1 MPADV
6 NNNPDKV
13 IDQLML
19 SQGMKESVKL
29 QRTGAFQSRT
39 VKVGDGEEHCT
50 LQELISTIGERIKN
64 ADVTKDEPDLAKLK
78 EMLTAVSEAE
88 KENRSGTASL
98 FHFFSSRDKDVAKLE
113 RTVDIKIKQHDVFKV
128 LEGGVPIELNVVN
141 AFTTRLRALYAQG
154 KEIKDDMRE
163 SRPFYVDMNDDN
175 KPFSWTDNGGSKIQF
190 YMQPDDIFGHPK
202 YKVVLTDPNLG
213 FTTEDV
219 VAQLT
224 KMQS

>member
-19 SQGMKESVKL
+19 SQGMKESVQL

-39 VKVGDGEEHCT
+39 VTVGDEHCS
-50 LQELISTIGERIKN
+50 LQELISTIGDRIKN
-64 ADVTKDEPDLAKLK
+64 ADVTKDEPDLEKLK
-78 EMLTAVSEAE
+78 EMLTAVSEVE

-98 FHFFSSRDKDVAKLE
+98 FHFFSSRDKDVTKLG
-113 RTVDIKIKQHDVFKV
+113 RTVDTKIKQHDAYMA
-128 LEGGVPIELNVVN
+128 LEGGLGVELKAVTP
-141 AFTTRLRALYAQG
+141 FTSRLRALYAQG
-154 KEIKDDMRE
+154 KEIKDDIRE

-175 KPFSWTDNGGSKIQF
+175 KPFSWVDNGGTKIQF
-190 YMQPDDIFGHPK
+190 YMQPDDIFGNPK
-202 YKVVLTDPNLG
+202 YKVVLTDPNIGL
-213 FTTEDV
+213 TTEDV
-219 VAQLT
+219 VAQLN